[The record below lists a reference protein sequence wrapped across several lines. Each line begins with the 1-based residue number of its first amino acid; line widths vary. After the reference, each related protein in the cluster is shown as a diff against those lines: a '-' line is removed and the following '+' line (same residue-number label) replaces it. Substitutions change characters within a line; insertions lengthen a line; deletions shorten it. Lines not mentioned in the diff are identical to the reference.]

1 MVIVSI
7 HQSMRIGGIA
17 QTQRKPRRFL
27 LCHAM
32 AAQTW
37 GQLPLV
43 VLKGGK
49 KKMLMGPNPALTLFP
64 GAIDCVIAR
73 PPPSI
78 GDPVLVVDGGRE
90 SVLAYGIYNP
100 ESTFAVRILEFFG
113 KNGFDGDRA
122 YSEEYLDGLIRARL
136 RVAAELR
143 RDALALGEMTSA
155 WRLCN
160 AEGTN
165 DWNYL
170 CVVVLFLLPY
180 SLTLVLVYFT
190 RSVSHQLHIGDNLP
204 GLVVDVFGGAAVVQS
219 SAAWIESRREVVEGC
234 LKEMGFDVIWR
245 PAVDMLA
252 LEGMEIAHVEA
263 AEAGGEEPN
272 DRKIIVEEHGVKF
285 EVDTG
290 SQKTGFYC
298 DQRDNRAKICSI
310 ARGKSVADIC
320 CYSGGF
326 GIYAAVGGASRVVG
340 VDSSQQAVELATSNA
355 ALNGVEAVCE
365 FVKQDASAWMDAAID
380 AGEKFDIVILDP
392 PKLAPSRKSLV
403 NATRKY
409 VSLNTRAMKL
419 VRDGGIL
426 MTCSCS
432 GAMTQSHTF
441 RSAVI
446 AASAGRAGVHASLV
460 SKAGAGGDHVIDPR
474 YPEGEYLS
482 NYMVRICNRS
492 PVQ

>member
-1 MVIVSI
+1 
-7 HQSMRIGGIA
+7 MRIA
-17 QTQRKPRRFL
+17 DLRQTQGRGRHARKTT
-27 LCHAM
+27 CHAM
-32 AAQTW
+32 AAQSNAQTW

-49 KKMLMGPNPALTLFP
+49 KKMLLGPNPALTLFP

-113 KNGFDGDRA
+113 KSDFDGDRA
-122 YSEEYLDGLIRARL
+122 YSGEYLEGLIGARL

-143 RDALALGEMTSA
+143 TRALALGGVTSA

-160 AEGTN
+160 AE
-165 DWNYL
+165 
-170 CVVVLFLLPY
+170 
-180 SLTLVLVYFT
+180 
-190 RSVSHQLHIGDNLP
+190 GDNLP
-204 GLVVDVFGGAAVVQS
+204 GLVVDVFGSVAVVQS
-219 SAAWIESRREVVEGC
+219 SAAWIEARRVVVETC
-234 LKEMGFDVIWR
+234 LREMGLDVIWR
-245 PAVDMLA
+245 PALDMLA
-252 LEGMEIAHVEA
+252 LEGIDIDMDVDMDMDMN
-263 AEAGGEEPN
+263 EETQG
-272 DRKIIVEEHGVKF
+272 RKIIVEEHGVKF
-285 EVDTG
+285 EVDPG
-290 SQKTGFYC
+290 GQKTGFYC
-298 DQRDNRAKICSI
+298 DQRDNRVKIHSI
-310 ARGKSVADIC
+310 AQGKSVADIC

-326 GIYAAVGGASRVVG
+326 GIHAAVGGARRVVG
-340 VDSSQQAVELATSNA
+340 VDSSQQAVDLAATNA
-355 ALNGVEAVCE
+355 ALNGVDAVCD

-380 AGEKFDIVILDP
+380 AGEKFDIVVLDP

-446 AASAGRAGVHASLV
+446 AASAGRAGVQASLL

-482 NYMVRICNRS
+482 NYMVRICTRIS
-492 PVQ
+492 AQERV

>member
-1 MVIVSI
+1 
-7 HQSMRIGGIA
+7 MRIGGIA

-27 LCHAM
+27 TCHAA

-49 KKMLMGPNPALTLFP
+49 KKMLLGPNPALTLFP

-113 KNGFDGDRA
+113 KNDFDGDRA
-122 YSEEYLDGLIRARL
+122 YSVEYLDGLIRARL

-143 RDALALGEMTSA
+143 TDALALGEVTSA

-160 AEGTN
+160 AE
-165 DWNYL
+165 
-170 CVVVLFLLPY
+170 
-180 SLTLVLVYFT
+180 
-190 RSVSHQLHIGDNLP
+190 GDNLP
-204 GLVVDVFGGAAVVQS
+204 GLVVDVFGGVAVVQS
-219 SAAWIESRREVVEGC
+219 SAAWIEARRVVVETC
-234 LKEMGFDVIWR
+234 LREMGLDVIWR
-245 PAVDMLA
+245 PALDMLA
-252 LEGMEIAHVEA
+252 LEGIEIAHVEA
-263 AEAGGEEPN
+263 VEEETKG
-272 DRKIIVEEHGVKF
+272 RKIIVEEYGVKF

-298 DQRDNRAKICSI
+298 DQRENRAKIRSI

-326 GIYAAVGGASRVVG
+326 GIHAAVGGASRVVG
-340 VDSSQQAVELATSNA
+340 VDSSQQAVDLAASNA
-355 ALNGVEAVCE
+355 ALNGVEAVCD

-380 AGEKFDIVILDP
+380 AGEKFDIVVLDP

-446 AASAGRAGVHASLV
+446 AASAGRAGVQASLL

-482 NYMVRICNRS
+482 NYMVRICTRIS
-492 PVQ
+492 AQERV